1 MPLTEVAGSSTS
13 VHVGSF
19 SREYETVLLRD
30 PELQAKYMATGTGTA
45 MLANRLSWFFN
56 LVGPSIAIDTACS
69 SSLLALHL
77 ACHSLRSGESTMVR
91 NVHHMKQRYGMI

>member
-1 MPLTEVAGSSTS
+1 MSAGVPLTDVGGSRTS

-19 SREYETVLLRD
+19 SREYETILLRD

-56 LVGPSIAIDTACS
+56 LVGPSVAIDTACS

-77 ACHSLRSGESTMVR
+77 ACHSLRSGESTMVGSVR
-91 NVHHMKQRYGMI
+91 GIIQQ

>member
-1 MPLTEVAGSSTS
+1 MSLTDVANSKTS

-19 SREYETVLLRD
+19 SREYEAILLRD

-56 LVGPSIAIDTACS
+56 LSGPSIAIDTACS

-77 ACHSLRSGESTMVR
+77 ACQSLRTGESTMVSSSCDII
-91 NVHHMKQRYGMI
+91 Q